1 VWLHLLSDS
10 LIALAYYSIPLILLY
25 FVQKR
30 QDVPFKRV
38 FLLFGAFIIACGTT
52 HLMEVWT
59 LWHPTYWLSGLIK
72 GITAIISLYTALVL
86 VELVPKALELPS
98 TAQLTAANQQ
108 LQQQITERQKA
119 EEALREGERLFR
131 AIFDQT
137 FQFMGLLKPDGTLLE
152 ANQTALSFGGLT
164 HTDVINRPFWEARWW
179 TISPETQNR
188 LKAAIAQAASG
199 QFVRYEV
206 DVKGSG
212 DTVATIDFSLKPVF
226 DKNGQVVLL
235 IPEGRDITDRKQ
247 AERALR
253 QAHDELEI
261 RVQQRAAEILKA
273 NEALQAEIAE
283 RQRAESAL
291 RYTTTLQN
299 AILDSANYTIISTTQ
314 DGIILTFNAAAQRW
328 LGYAAQE
335 VVGKTTPVI
344 IHDRNEVI
352 KAAQELSQELGVRI
366 EPGFEAFVAR
376 ARSGQVD
383 EREWSYI
390 RKDGSSF
397 PVLLSVTA
405 LRDTENK
412 ITGFLGIGSDITDRK
427 RAEEALRQSE
437 ATLRTFFDSAPMM
450 MGVVEVVDDDI
461 LHISDNLAAAK
472 FFGQTPETMQNQLA
486 SEMGAP
492 QKYISQWIEHYREAE
507 RTHSPVRFEY
517 SHQTPTGKKWLAATV
532 AAISSDGS
540 SRPRFSYVVEDIT
553 ERKQSEQELRWKE
566 ALLRS
571 MADASPLAFYV
582 VDNRT
587 DTILYFN
594 HRFCEIWGIE
604 HLEERMQRGELK
616 NNDIIPDC
624 LPVLADVPAFA
635 ESCKPLQSEECR
647 VIIEDEIPFVDGRIV
662 RRFSSQIRDED
673 DRYFGRLY
681 LFEDITARKR
691 AEEELRH
698 LSQALESAVE
708 GISQLDKQGRYVK
721 VNSAYASMVGY
732 QSEEM
737 IGMEW
742 HVTVHPED
750 WEKLNVAYQQ
760 MLTNGKAEVEAR
772 GVRKDGSVF
781 DKQVVIV
788 KAYDQQQQF
797 IGHYCFMKDISDRR
811 EVERLKDEFISVVNH
826 ELRTP
831 LTSIS
836 GALDLLAN
844 GVLQATPEDAQ
855 RMLNIAANNTDR
867 LLRLINDILD
877 IERIESGKVQI
888 MKQTCDVADL
898 MSQSAEVVEEMA
910 MQAGV
915 TLSVSPRSVRIWAD
929 PDRIIQVLTNLLSN
943 AIKFSPAGSTVW
955 LNAEEDTGTRGRGDA
970 VNTDEILSVSPRLRF
985 SASFSSPTILFTV
998 RDTGRGIPAE
1008 KLESIFERFGQVDAS
1023 DSRQKG
1029 GTGLGLAICRSIVQ
1043 HHGGQ
1048 IWAESTL
1055 GEGSTFFFTLPIL
1068 SEEDTGTRR
1077 RGDAENLNESFSAS
1091 QCLIASASA
1100 KLPPLVLQCDDDPS
1114 VRAVLQ
1120 TTLER
1125 QGYRVMTVASGQEAV
1140 EQATANH
1147 PDAIILNLMMPGM
1160 DGWETLAILKQQPHT
1175 QNIPVIILS
1184 GLLPDA
1190 SKPFPDGVS
1199 NWIVKPPDMKLL
1211 CQALENA
1218 TAQQNQSMKVLIV
1231 EDDCDLARVLI
1242 AMFNRHD
1249 ITTFYAQSGREA
1261 IQVSQCV
1268 IPDLLVLDLGLPESD
1283 GFTVVDWLRQH
1294 NRLCQVPLVVYTAR
1308 DLDESDRERLRL
1320 GQTLFFTKGRI
1331 TPQEFEQR
1339 VINLLN
1345 RMIRDQGEE
1354 SNEV

>member
-1 VWLHLLSDS
+1 
-10 LIALAYYSIPLILLY
+10 
-25 FVQKR
+25 
-30 QDVPFKRV
+30 
-38 FLLFGAFIIACGTT
+38 
-52 HLMEVWT
+52 MEVWT
-59 LWHPTYWLSGLIK
+59 LWYPTYWLSGLIK
-72 GITAIISLYTALVL
+72 GITAIVSLYTAFVL
-86 VELVPKALELPS
+86 VELVPNALELPS

-108 LQQQITERQKA
+108 LQQQISERQRA

-137 FQFMGLLKPDGTLLE
+137 FQFTGLLKPDGTLLE
-152 ANQTALSFGGLT
+152 ANQTALNFGGLT
-164 HTDVINRPFWEARWW
+164 HTDVINRPFWEAEWW
-179 TISPETQNR
+179 KISPETQNR
-188 LKAAIAQAASG
+188 LKAAIAEAASG

-247 AERALR
+247 ADRALR

-261 RVQQRAAEILKA
+261 RVQQRAAEIL
-273 NEALQAEIAE
+273 N
-283 RQRAESAL
+283 
-291 RYTTTLQN
+291 
-299 AILDSANYTIISTTQ
+299 
-314 DGIILTFNAAAQRW
+314 
-328 LGYAAQE
+328 
-335 VVGKTTPVI
+335 
-344 IHDRNEVI
+344 
-352 KAAQELSQELGVRI
+352 
-366 EPGFEAFVAR
+366 
-376 ARSGQVD
+376 
-383 EREWSYI
+383 
-390 RKDGSSF
+390 
-397 PVLLSVTA
+397 
-405 LRDTENK
+405 
-412 ITGFLGIGSDITDRK
+412 
-427 RAEEALRQSE
+427 
-437 ATLRTFFDSAPMM
+437 
-450 MGVVEVVDDDI
+450 
-461 LHISDNLAAAK
+461 
-472 FFGQTPETMQNQLA
+472 
-486 SEMGAP
+486 
-492 QKYISQWIEHYREAE
+492 
-507 RTHSPVRFEY
+507 
-517 SHQTPTGKKWLAATV
+517 
-532 AAISSDGS
+532 
-540 SRPRFSYVVEDIT
+540 VVEDIT

-587 DTILYFN
+587 DAILYFN

-624 LPVLADVPAFA
+624 LPVVADVSAFA
-635 ESCKPLQSEECR
+635 ESCQPLQSEEYR

-691 AEEELRH
+691 AEKELRH

-721 VNSAYASMVGY
+721 VNSAYANMVGY
-732 QSEEM
+732 ESEEM

-742 HVTVHPED
+742 HLTVHPED
-750 WEKLNVAYQQ
+750 WEKLNAAYQQ
-760 MLTNGKAEVEAR
+760 MLSNGKVEIEAR
-772 GVRKDGSVF
+772 GVRKDGLVF
-781 DKQVVIV
+781 DKQVVMV
-788 KAYDQQQQF
+788 KAYDQEQF

-844 GVLQATPEDAQ
+844 GVLQAAPEDAQ
-855 RMLNIAANNTDR
+855 RMLNIAATNTDR

-888 MKQTCDVADL
+888 IKQTCDVADL
-898 MSQSAEVVEEMA
+898 MSQSAEVMEEMA

-915 TLSVSPRSVRIWAD
+915 TLSVSPLSVRIWAD
-929 PDRIIQVLTNLLSN
+929 PDRIIQVFTNLLSN
-943 AIKFSPAGSTVW
+943 AIKFSPTGSTVW
-955 LNAEEDTGTRGRGDA
+955 LSAELVNELGR
-970 VNTDEILSVSPRLRF
+970 ISPHLPTTP
-985 SASFSSPTILFTV
+985 SPHHILFTV
-998 RDTGRGIPAE
+998 KDQGRGIPAQ

-1029 GTGLGLAICRSIVQ
+1029 GTGLGLAICRSILQ
-1043 HHGGQ
+1043 HHDGQ

-1068 SEEDTGTRR
+1068 SEEGVGTDT
-1077 RGDAENLNESFSAS
+1077 EKFSPS
-1091 QCLIASASA
+1091 PHHPIAPSCN
-1100 KLPPLVLQCDDDPS
+1100 PPLVLQCDDDPS

-1120 TTLER
+1120 TILER
-1125 QGYRVMTVASGQEAV
+1125 QGYRVMTVASGKEAV

-1147 PDAIILNLMMPGM
+1147 PDVIILNLMMPGI
-1160 DGWETLAILKQQPHT
+1160 DGWETLAILKQQSHT

-1184 GLLPDA
+1184 GLLPDT
-1190 SKPFPDGVS
+1190 SKPFPDSVS
-1199 NWIVKPPDMKLL
+1199 DWIIKPPDIRLL
-1211 CQALENA
+1211 CQALEKA
-1218 TAQQNQSMKVLIV
+1218 TAQQDQSIKVLIV
-1231 EDDCDLARVLI
+1231 EDDLDLAQIFI
-1242 AMFNRHD
+1242 AMFNRHG
-1249 ITTFYAQSGREA
+1249 ITTFYAQTGREA

-1268 IPDLLVLDLGLPESD
+1268 IPDLLVLDLGLPECD

-1308 DLDESDRERLRL
+1308 DLDESDRQRLRL

-1345 RMIRDQGEE
+1345 RMIRDQGED
-1354 SNEV
+1354 SDL

>member
-1 VWLHLLSDS
+1 MSKLLHTLLYSSPFIPHGHCYLWNPGLVWLHLLSDS

-59 LWHPTYWLSGLIK
+59 LWHPTCWLSGLIK
-72 GITAIISLYTALVL
+72 GITAIVSLYTALVL
-86 VELVPKALELPS
+86 MELVPKALELPS

-108 LQQQITERQKA
+108 LQQQISERQRA

-152 ANQTALSFGGLT
+152 ANQTALNFGGLT
-164 HTDVINRPFWEARWW
+164 HTDVINRPFWEAGWW
-179 TISPETQNR
+179 TISPETQNH
-188 LKAAIAQAASG
+188 LKAAIAEAASG

-226 DKNGQVVLL
+226 DENGQVVLL

-314 DGIILTFNAAAQRW
+314 DGIILTFNAAAQRL
-328 LGYAAQE
+328 LGYTAQE

-344 IHDRNEVI
+344 IHDWDEIV
-352 KAAQELSQELGVRI
+352 KAAQELSQELGVTI

-376 ARSGQVD
+376 AQSGQVD

-390 RKDGSSF
+390 RKDGSRF

-405 LRDTENK
+405 LRDSENN

-427 RAEEALRQSE
+427 QAEEALRQSE
-437 ATLRTFFDSAPMM
+437 ATLRSFFDSAPMM

-461 LHISDNLAAAK
+461 LHISDNVATAE
-472 FFGQTPETMQNQLA
+472 FFGRTPEAMLNQLA
-486 SEMGAP
+486 REMGASE
-492 QKYISQWIEHYREAE
+492 KYISEWIEHYREAE

-532 AAISSDGS
+532 AAIGSDGS
-540 SRPRFSYVVEDIT
+540 SHPRFSYVVEDIT

-587 DTILYFN
+587 DAILYFN

-616 NNDIIPDC
+616 NNDIIPEC
-624 LPVLADVPAFA
+624 LPVVADVPAFA
-635 ESCKPLQSEECR
+635 ESCQPLQSEEYR

-691 AEEELRH
+691 AEKELRH

-721 VNSAYASMVGY
+721 VNSAYANMVGY
-732 QSEEM
+732 ESEEM
-737 IGMEW
+737 IGIEW
-742 HVTVHPED
+742 HLTVHPED
-750 WEKLNVAYQQ
+750 WENLNAAYQQ
-760 MLTNGKAEVEAR
+760 MLSNGKAEIEAR
-772 GVRKDGSVF
+772 AVRKDGSVF
-781 DKQVVIV
+781 DKQVVMV
-788 KAYDQQQQF
+788 KAYDQEQF
-797 IGHYCFMKDISDRR
+797 IGHYCFMNDISDRR

-844 GVLQATPEDAQ
+844 GVLQAAPEDAQ
-855 RMLNIAANNTDR
+855 RMLNIAATNTDR

-888 MKQTCDVADL
+888 IKQTCDVADL
-898 MSQSAEVVEEMA
+898 MSQSAEVMEEMA

-915 TLSVSPRSVRIWAD
+915 TLSVSPLSVRIWAD

-943 AIKFSPAGSTVW
+943 AIKFSPTGSTVW
-955 LNAEEDTGTRGRGDA
+955 LSAKLVNEMGR
-970 VNTDEILSVSPRLRF
+970 ILPHLPTTPSPH
-985 SASFSSPTILFTV
+985 ILFTV
-998 RDTGRGIPAE
+998 KDQGRGIPAQ

-1029 GTGLGLAICRSIVQ
+1029 GTGLGLAICRSILQ
-1043 HHGGQ
+1043 HHGGH

-1068 SEEDTGTRR
+1068 SEEGVGTDT
-1077 RGDAENLNESFSAS
+1077 EKFSPS
-1091 QCLIASASA
+1091 PHHPIAPSCH
-1100 KLPPLVLQCDDDPS
+1100 PPLVLQCDDDPS

-1120 TTLER
+1120 TMLER

-1175 QNIPVIILS
+1175 QNIPIINYN
-1184 GLLPDA
+1184 P
-1190 SKPFPDGVS
+1190 
-1199 NWIVKPPDMKLL
+1199 
-1211 CQALENA
+1211 
-1218 TAQQNQSMKVLIV
+1218 
-1231 EDDCDLARVLI
+1231 
-1242 AMFNRHD
+1242 
-1249 ITTFYAQSGREA
+1249 
-1261 IQVSQCV
+1261 
-1268 IPDLLVLDLGLPESD
+1268 
-1283 GFTVVDWLRQH
+1283 
-1294 NRLCQVPLVVYTAR
+1294 
-1308 DLDESDRERLRL
+1308 
-1320 GQTLFFTKGRI
+1320 
-1331 TPQEFEQR
+1331 
-1339 VINLLN
+1339 
-1345 RMIRDQGEE
+1345 
-1354 SNEV
+1354 